1 MEAQEIF
8 DTVAKHL
15 LKQGRRATDPDGGVM
30 CSYRGACGTKC
41 AVGVLIPDE
50 LYDAVME
57 GKTLSGLLSCTMVAL
72 PDWMMDHRT
81 LLGWLQDVHDLESNW
96 RDSVTMKLA
105 LRHAANACGVNADV
119 LNNLRF
125 AWETKVEEV

>member
-15 LKQGRRATDPDGGVM
+15 FKQGQRATDPDGGVM
-30 CSYRGACGTKC
+30 CSYRGANGTKC

-57 GKTLSGLLSCTMVAL
+57 GKTLDGLISCTMVAL
-72 PDWMMDHRT
+72 PDWMMEHWT
-81 LLGWLQDVHDLESNW
+81 LLGWLQDEHDLESNW

-105 LRHAANACGVNADV
+105 LRHAADGCGVNADV

-125 AWETKVEEV
+125 AWETKVEGV